1 MAYDIYTYGN
11 GEILQ
16 GVFNAIAM
24 CLKKDGGTLYE
35 AMIRL
40 GLIVGVMW
48 AVVYAIYGDIVKLF
62 SSWILPLSVFN
73 IILFAPTATVMIKDP
88 VTNFQKPVANVPY
101 GLAIF
106 ASYTSRIGYGITEQ
120 VEKIFNL
127 SDNIKYQKTG
137 HVFASNLIH
146 KAKTLHITNEEVA
159 ENMRQF
165 VGHCVAYDALLG
177 RKYTIQ
183 DLRNSSDIWGL
194 VSANASPV
202 RSFLWKEPRDEKGG
216 GGAPSILS
224 CKDGVVKFNKLW
236 PGEITKTATWFG
248 KKMFGKNGGVDA
260 KAQILQSLPIVYNE
274 LGNMSQGAT
283 DILKQQMMINSVIDG
298 IDQQSTAMGN
308 ASNFAARRAY
318 LHQRSTYE
326 TLGAMAGDTLPIMK
340 AVLEA
345 IAYSVFI
352 FIVPLAL
359 LPFGWRFILSWGQ
372 IILWLQMWAPL
383 YAILNYIMTMAA
395 KAKTLTAM
403 SMSNE
408 AGITI
413 ASSVGVANANA
424 DISAMAGY
432 LAMSIPFLC
441 IAIVKG
447 VGSFVTMASH
457 LGNVTQGSAAMA
469 AGEATS
475 GNYSFGNISEGNVQM
490 ANTSMLQQSHA
501 ASYRSGSFQHADG
514 RTDMI
519 TASDGSQMIN
529 VSSSNIPISLN
540 VAESQSAQLSEM
552 QNQTWQQG
560 LSQSQASSQN
570 IANSIRNSAS
580 LNESIRA
587 SENAGNSV
595 SQGISTEQSQALNK
609 SQQYVTDFAKQHNIN
624 EEKAANLFAEAS
636 AGGGV
641 FIKGSAGGRT
651 SVNSSD
657 QKMLQDV
664 EKVTQSQDYQQA
676 VRESAQAAKS
686 LSHTLTDEKTRNLAA
701 DVAGSYEKGMQQRE
715 EAAKN
720 FSASENYGRQ
730 AMMTKAN
737 SASINANH
745 NQQFVEWLSKQK
757 ADNTNGTIGKHGAA
771 HIIANDPQKT
781 MGYANNYMAEKG
793 VFPGSPVTSSPAS
806 IQQGYNNEIRHQPL
820 APIND
825 APLYEVQQAGHS
837 LTQNHSLNDN
847 PSPSQMN
854 QPSHTSFN
862 QGGSYSAGVEGLAS
876 YSPTSSAGE
885 NISYSQNDG
894 TSSIPQP
901 SSAAPSGQGASYSG
915 TSQGTPS
922 FSGSGSSETYT
933 GGQVTS
939 SPTATLTGGSGSYG
953 ASDNGSSTPT
963 ATSQPSYT
971 PPAERNILYADSN
984 IPISQAGADFRA
996 KVEGNIQLSQQD
1008 IQIGASEIR
1017 KNSDPVKQKVN
1028 DAQGT
1033 SIHNNLKKK
1042 LGEESLKSI
1051 HDAHEY
1057 LTDKKNITGEK

>member
-73 IILFAPTATVMIKDP
+73 IILFSPTAKVMIKDP
-88 VTNFQKPVANVPY
+88 VTNFHQPVANVPY

-127 SDNIKYQKTG
+127 PDNIKYQKTG

-159 ENMRQF
+159 GNMRQF

-236 PGEITKTATWFG
+236 PGEVTKTATWFG

-260 KAQILQSLPIVYNE
+260 KVQILQSLPIVYNE

-359 LPFGWRFILSWGQ
+359 LPFGWRFISSWAQ
-372 IILWLQMWAPL
+372 IILWLQMWASL

-457 LGNVTQGSAAMA
+457 LGNVTQGSASMA

-475 GNYSFGNISEGNVQM
+475 GNYSFGNIS
-490 ANTSMLQQSHA
+490 
-501 ASYRSGSFQHADG
+501 
-514 RTDMI
+514 
-519 TASDGSQMIN
+519 DGSQMIN
-529 VSSSNIPISLN
+529 VSSSNIPVSLN

-570 IANSIRNSAS
+570 VANSIRNSAS

-595 SQGISTEQSQALNK
+595 SQGISTEQSQAL
-609 SQQYVTDFAKQHNIN
+609 SQAQKFVSRFAEQHNMSN
-624 EEKAANLFAEAS
+624 EKAASLFAEAS
-636 AGGGV
+636 INGGV
-641 FIKGSAGGRT
+641 FLKGSAGGRT
-651 SVNSSD
+651 SVNSND
-657 QKMLQDV
+657 QKTLQDAEEV
-664 EKVTQSQDYQQA
+664 VNSQDYQQSMRA
-676 VRESAQAAKS
+676 SAQAAKS

-701 DVAGSYEKGMQQRE
+701 DVAGSYERGMQQRQ

-745 NQQFVEWLSKQK
+745 NQQFVEWLSSQK

-837 LTQNHSLNDN
+837 LTQNHSLGE
-847 PSPSQMN
+847 PQSPANM
-854 QPSHTSFN
+854 
-862 QGGSYSAGVEGLAS
+862 
-876 YSPTSSAGE
+876 
-885 NISYSQNDG
+885 
-894 TSSIPQP
+894 PQYP
-901 SSAAPSGQGASYSG
+901 APSGG
-915 TSQGTPS
+915 T
-922 FSGSGSSETYT
+922 
-933 GGQVTS
+933 
-939 SPTATLTGGSGSYG
+939 GSYG
-953 ASDNGSSTPT
+953 ASDQTSSLPT
-963 ATSQPSYT
+963 GTSQPNYT
-971 PPAERNILYADSN
+971 PPAERNILSADSN
-984 IPISQAGADFRA
+984 IPISQAGEDFRA
-996 KVEGNIQLSQQD
+996 KVEGNIHNTNAEIQQGQTR
-1008 IQIGASEIR
+1008 IEQQSNPIKQEIKDEKGKYVTIR
-1017 KNSDPVKQKVN
+1017 ALNKVN
-1028 DAQGT
+1028 DEAMGIAKDIVKPLLEPT
-1033 SIHNNLKKK
+1033 
-1042 LGEESLKSI
+1042 
-1051 HDAHEY
+1051 
-1057 LTDKKNITGEK
+1057 ITQEQPPFIKDRG